1 MSNRSKV
8 LDIAA
13 AYLLEAFTD
22 YETVPILIAHEKYN
36 LAIYHAQQAVEK
48 LLKACL
54 AAEGAIGIYK
64 HQIFHYF
71 QTVFT
76 SKIDAETMD
85 QLEEHMIE
93 LEEEWALS
101 RYPDWDAEPI
111 WVPSLGYTKQ
121 QAEERSNNMNAVFK
135 ILTKFL
141 KENYN
146 VEKEVR

>member
-1 MSNRSKV
+1 MNNRSKV
-8 LDIAA
+8 LKIAA

-36 LAIYHAQQAVEK
+36 LAVYHAQQAVEK

-54 AAEGAIGIYK
+54 AAEGAIGIYR
-64 HQIFHYF
+64 HEIFHYF
-71 QTVFT
+71 QEVFT

-85 QLEEHMIE
+85 RIEENLIE

-101 RYPDWDAEPI
+101 RYPDWEAEPI
-111 WVPSLGYTKQ
+111 WIPSLGYTKQ
-121 QAEERSNNMNAVFK
+121 HAEERRNDMNIVFE

-146 VEKEVR
+146 IEKGVE